1 MGGRPCRFCL
11 FFGEGRKTSQHLMTN
26 KKRSKSLDSTRV
38 KNSLG
43 IWAFGPNVTRFVPP
57 GYHPEVTNEDM
68 VTRTKRVVDGLA
80 DVIDGLE
87 YHYPGEI
94 NETTVDAIKAA
105 LGSVDIY
112 SLAAGLHPDPTY
124 KLGVFINPDKALR
137 RKGIEILK
145 RGVDLAATLGA
156 HFIIWPGAEGYNY
169 NFQRD
174 YAYTWDQFV
183 AGVGEVVAHAASRG
197 VTVFLEHKNSEPAM
211 NILMRNI
218 SATLYTIE
226 RVTRLGVDTSRLLVN
241 MDWQH
246 LIMNGEN
253 LAEYAALLHSEG
265 KLGHQHGNSGWGTF
279 DDDNMAGASFFM
291 QTLELAMTLQ
301 DVGYGS
307 KGERVGFDLYP
318 YTEDQ
323 VAAVR
328 RSVLQWEFI
337 DDLARKIDRKALE
350 EARAKADAVEGYRI
364 VYEVLGLDKAYTERI
379 IARHKH

>member
-1 MGGRPCRFCL
+1 MM
-11 FFGEGRKTSQHLMTN
+11 EEHMDN
-26 KKRSKSLDSTRV
+26 AYV
-38 KNSLG
+38 KNSVG

-68 VTRTKRVVDGLA
+68 VTRTKRVVDGL
-80 DVIDGLE
+80 E

-94 NETTVDAIKAA
+94 SEDTVEAIKAA
-105 LGSVDIY
+105 LGPMDIY
-112 SLAAGLHPDPTY
+112 CIAAGLHPDPTY
-124 KLGVFINPDKALR
+124 KLGAFINPDKALR
-137 RKGIEILK
+137 RQGIDTLK
-145 RGVDLAATLGA
+145 RGVDLAAALGA

-174 YAYTWDQFV
+174 YIYTWNQFIE
-183 AGVGEVVAHAASRG
+183 GVGEVVAHAASKG

-218 SATLYTIE
+218 AACLYVID
-226 RVTRLGVDTSRLLVN
+226 RVRRLGVDTSRLKVN

-291 QTLELAMTLQ
+291 QTLELAMILQ

-307 KGERVGFDLYP
+307 NGERVGFDLYP

-328 RSVLQWEFI
+328 RSVIQWDFI
-337 DDLARKIDRKALE
+337 WDLAHKIDRAALK
-350 EARAKADAVEGYRI
+350 EALARADAVEGYRI
-364 VYEVLGLDKAYTERI
+364 VYEVLGLDKAYTDRI
-379 IARHKH
+379 IARHRH

>member
-1 MGGRPCRFCL
+1 M
-11 FFGEGRKTSQHLMTN
+11 SN
-26 KKRSKSLDSTRV
+26 TRV
-38 KNSLG
+38 KNSVG
-43 IWAFGPNVTRFVPP
+43 IWAFGPSVTRFVPP
-57 GYHPEVTNEDM
+57 GYHPEVTHEDM
-68 VTRTKRVVDGLA
+68 VTRTHRVVAGLS
-80 DVIDGLE
+80 DLVDGLE
-87 YHYPGEI
+87 YHYPGEV
-94 NETTVDAIKAA
+94 NEDTVDAIKAA
-105 LGSVDIY
+105 LGPMDLYCI
-112 SLAAGLHPDPTY
+112 AAGLHVDPTY
-124 KLGVFINPDKALR
+124 KFGAFINPDPALR
-137 RKGIEILK
+137 RQGINILK

-174 YAYTWDQFV
+174 YIQTWDRFV
-183 AGVGEVVAHAASRG
+183 EGVGEVVAHAAEKG

-218 SATLYTIE
+218 SATMYTID
-226 RVTRLGVDTSRLLVN
+226 RVRRLGVDTSRLQVN

-279 DDDNMAGASFFM
+279 DDDNMVGASFFM

-301 DVGYGS
+301 DLDYGAH
-307 KGERVGFDLYP
+307 GERVGYDLYP

-323 VAAVR
+323 IAAVR
-328 RSVLQWEFI
+328 RSVIQWTFI
-337 DDLARKIDRKALE
+337 DDLARKIDRQALN

-379 IARHKH
+379 LAARRK

>member
-1 MGGRPCRFCL
+1 MA
-11 FFGEGRKTSQHLMTN
+11 
-26 KKRSKSLDSTRV
+26 DTRV

-68 VTRTKRVVDGLA
+68 VARTRRVVDGLA

-94 NETTVDAIKAA
+94 NEDTVDAIKAA
-105 LGSVDIY
+105 LGPMDIY
-112 SLAAGLHPDPTY
+112 CLAAGLHPDPTF
-124 KLGVFINPDKALR
+124 KLGVFINPDKNLR
-137 RKGIEILK
+137 RQGIDILK

-169 NFQRD
+169 NFQRE
-174 YAYTWDQFV
+174 YAFTWDQFV
-183 AGVGEVVAHAASRG
+183 DGIGEVVSYAASKG
-197 VTVFLEHKNSEPAM
+197 VTVLLEHKNSEPAM

-218 SATLYTIE
+218 AATLYTID
-226 RVTRLGVDTSRLLVN
+226 RVRRLGVDTSRLLVN

-279 DDDNMAGASFFM
+279 DDDNMVGASFFM

-323 VAAVR
+323 VAAIR
-328 RSVLQWEFI
+328 RSALQWEFI
-337 DDLARKIDRKALE
+337 DDLAQKIDRAALLQ
-350 EARAKADAVEGYRI
+350 ARANADAVEGYRI

-379 IARHKH
+379 LERRKR

>member
-1 MGGRPCRFCL
+1 M
-11 FFGEGRKTSQHLMTN
+11 SN
-26 KKRSKSLDSTRV
+26 TRV
-38 KNSLG
+38 KNSVG
-43 IWAFGPNVTRFVPP
+43 IWAFGPSVTRFVPP
-57 GYHPEVTNEDM
+57 GYHPEVTDEDM
-68 VTRTKRVVDGLA
+68 VTRTHRVVAGLS
-80 DVIDGLE
+80 DLVDGLE
-87 YHYPGEI
+87 YHYPGEV
-94 NETTVDAIKAA
+94 NEDTVDAIKAA
-105 LGSVDIY
+105 LGPMDLYCI
-112 SLAAGLHPDPTY
+112 AAGLHVDPTY
-124 KLGVFINPDKALR
+124 KFGAFINPDPALR
-137 RKGIEILK
+137 RQGIETLK

-174 YAYTWDQFV
+174 YIQTWDRFV
-183 AGVGEVVAHAASRG
+183 EGVGEVVAHAAEKG

-218 SATLYTIE
+218 SATMYTID
-226 RVTRLGVDTSRLLVN
+226 RVRRLGVDTSRLQVN

-253 LAEYAALLHSEG
+253 LAEYAALLYSEG

-279 DDDNMAGASFFM
+279 DDDNMVGASFFM

-301 DVGYGS
+301 DLDYGAH
-307 KGERVGFDLYP
+307 GERIGYDLYP

-323 VAAVR
+323 IAAVR
-328 RSVLQWEFI
+328 RSVIQWAFI
-337 DDLARKIDRKALE
+337 DDLARKIDRQALN

-379 IARHKH
+379 LAARRK

>member
-1 MGGRPCRFCL
+1 L
-11 FFGEGRKTSQHLMTN
+11 A
-26 KKRSKSLDSTRV
+26 DTRV

-57 GYHPEVTNEDM
+57 GYHPQVTNEDM
-68 VTRTKRVVDGLA
+68 VARTRRVVDGLA

-94 NETTVDAIKAA
+94 NEDIVDAIKAA
-105 LGSVDIY
+105 LGPMDIY
-112 SLAAGLHPDPTY
+112 CLAAGLHPDPTF
-124 KLGVFINPDKALR
+124 KLGVFINPDKNLR
-137 RKGIEILK
+137 RQGIDILK

-169 NFQRD
+169 NFQRE
-174 YAYTWDQFV
+174 YASTWDQFV
-183 AGVGEVVAHAASRG
+183 DGVGEVVSHAASKG
-197 VTVFLEHKNSEPAM
+197 VTVLLEHKNSEPAM

-218 SATLYTIE
+218 AATLYTID
-226 RVTRLGVDTSRLLVN
+226 RVRRLGVDTSRLLVN

-279 DDDNMAGASFFM
+279 DDDNMVGASFFM
-291 QTLELAMTLQ
+291 QTLELGMTLQ

-328 RSVLQWEFI
+328 RSALQWEFI
-337 DDLARKIDRKALE
+337 DDLARKIDRAALQQ
-350 EARAKADAVEGYRI
+350 ARANADAVEGYRI

-379 IARHKH
+379 LERRKR